1 MEMFES
7 LEPQAPDALLGITTA
22 FMADQNPHK
31 IDLGVGVY
39 RDATGATPVMA
50 AVRQAEQ
57 LMLSE
62 QASKSY
68 IGMAGN
74 RAFATFIENMVLGAA
89 SSAALAGRVT
99 TLQTPGGCG
108 ALRLASELVLR
119 AAKETPV
126 VVSEPTWPNHVP
138 LIGGT
143 GLAISSYP
151 YYSAATGGVDFAAL
165 CAALDALP
173 AGTLV
178 VLHACCHN
186 PTGADLSPTQW
197 QTLVTVFARRS
208 LVPLFDLAYQGLGL
222 GPDEDVYA
230 IRLFAAQLP
239 EMLVAV
245 SCSKSFGLYRERVGA
260 VLALAPSQREAGI
273 VMGHLQMIA
282 RRMYSMSPDHGAA
295 IVATIA
301 NNPALVQLWSE
312 ELKLMRERIR
322 ALRVGLA
329 DALRSVLGEPHFD
342 FIKGQQGMFSLL
354 GLSATAVQRLAT
366 QHHIYVAPDSR
377 MNVAGLSEAKFEQV
391 AAAIGAVRA
400 E

>member
-1 MEMFES
+1 MFES

-22 FMADQNPHK
+22 FIADQSPHK

-74 RAFATFIENMVLGAA
+74 RAFATFIEKMVLGEAA
-89 SSAALAGRVT
+89 ATLSGRVI

-143 GLAISSYP
+143 GLAISRYP
-151 YYSAATGGVDFAAL
+151 YYSVATGGVDFAAL

-197 QTLVTVFARRS
+197 QTLVALFARRS

-222 GPDEDVYA
+222 GLDEDVYA

-260 VLALAPSQREAGI
+260 VMALAPSQREAGI

-301 NNPALVQLWSE
+301 NSPALVQVWSE
-312 ELKLMRERIR
+312 ELRLMRERIR

-377 MNVAGLSEAKFEQV
+377 MNVAGLSEAKIEQV
-391 AAAIGAVRA
+391 AAAIGAVRGQ
-400 E
+400 

>member
-1 MEMFES
+1 MFES
-7 LEPQAPDALLGITTA
+7 LQAQAPDALLGITTA

-151 YYSAATGGVDFAAL
+151 YYSVATGGVDFAAL
-165 CAALDALP
+165 CAAL
-173 AGTLV
+173 
-178 VLHACCHN
+178 
-186 PTGADLSPTQW
+186 S
-197 QTLVTVFARRS
+197 RS
-208 LVPLFDLAYQGLGL
+208 
-222 GPDEDVYA
+222 
-230 IRLFAAQLP
+230 
-239 EMLVAV
+239 
-245 SCSKSFGLYRERVGA
+245 SLY
-260 VLALAPSQREAGI
+260 
-273 VMGHLQMIA
+273 
-282 RRMYSMSPDHGAA
+282 
-295 IVATIA
+295 
-301 NNPALVQLWSE
+301 
-312 ELKLMRERIR
+312 
-322 ALRVGLA
+322 
-329 DALRSVLGEPHFD
+329 
-342 FIKGQQGMFSLL
+342 
-354 GLSATAVQRLAT
+354 
-366 QHHIYVAPDSR
+366 
-377 MNVAGLSEAKFEQV
+377 
-391 AAAIGAVRA
+391 
-400 E
+400 

>member
-1 MEMFES
+1 MFET

-22 FMADQNPHK
+22 FAADQSPDK
-31 IDLGVGVY
+31 VDLGVGVY
-39 RDATGATPVMA
+39 RDASGATPVMA

-57 LMLSE
+57 MMLAE
-62 QASKSY
+62 QISKSY
-68 IGMAGN
+68 VGMAGN
-74 RAFATFIENMVLGAA
+74 RQFAAFIESMVLGDATV
-89 SSAALAGRVT
+89 SALAGRVI

-108 ALRLASELVLR
+108 ALRLAAELVLR
-119 AAKETPV
+119 AAKTTQV

-143 GLAISSYP
+143 GLTMGHYP
-151 YYSAATGGVDFAAL
+151 YYQVATGGVDFTAL
-165 CAALDALP
+165 CSALDALAP
-173 AGTLV
+173 GSLV

-197 QTLVTVFARRS
+197 QTLVALFARRS
-208 LVPLFDLAYQGLGL
+208 LVPLFDLAYQGLGAGL
-222 GPDEDVYA
+222 EEDVYA

-260 VLALAPSQREAGI
+260 VMALASSARQAGI
-273 VMGHLQMIA
+273 LMGHLQIIA

-301 NNPALVQLWSE
+301 HNLPLRQAWSD
-312 ELKLMRERIR
+312 ELASMRQRIR

-329 DALRSVLGEPHFD
+329 SALGSVTGEPRFD

-354 GLSATAVQRLAT
+354 GLSPAAVQALAT
-366 QHHIYVAPDSR
+366 EHHIYVAPDSR
-377 MNVAGLSEAKFEQV
+377 MNVAGLSEAKIEHV
-391 AAAIGAVRA
+391 ATAIGAVLGQ
-400 E
+400 